1 MTPAIEIRQL
11 SKSFGPTRVLTDF
24 GLSIEPGEIHALL
37 GANGSGKS
45 TLIKVISGYH
55 QPDPGG
61 EVLIGG
67 TPLDFG
73 SPPESYRLGG
83 RFLHQDRGLIPDL
96 SVLDNLFLAGGY
108 PTSAVTIRSRQA
120 KKIAREML
128 AQVGLDIDPSTKLTE
143 LRAAERTGVALAR
156 AVRPDPAHP
165 PRILVL
171 DEPTATLPVDE
182 VDHLHAMVRA
192 TAARNVAVLFV
203 THHLDEIFRLAHTV
217 TVLRDGRIVRSC
229 AVADIQRSELED
241 LITGGE
247 LRELEQ
253 ETRPQV
259 RTGAEPPLV
268 VEDLWGAQLKGVS
281 LSVMPGEIVGIA
293 GLTGS
298 GRDALLGTLF
308 GARRY
313 TGGTVRLQ
321 GRPVPAGRPDVALA
335 AGAAFLPGDQRQ
347 SGGIMSMTAREN
359 ITLTD
364 LRPFWSGLFVRQR
377 AERAEAA
384 KWFARVG
391 VRPADGIENLLSTFS
406 GGNQQKILFA
416 KWMRREPAVFLLDEP
431 TEGVDVG
438 AKRDLHLQLMA
449 AAKAGMTVV
458 LSSTDDQE
466 LEAICT
472 RILVMRDG
480 CVAAELTGQR
490 INSGEITRAVMSGV
504 PDRGQRQ
511 AATAP
516 AAPSNQRLGNPS

>member
-11 SKSFGPTRVLTDF
+11 SKSFGPSRVLTDF
-24 GLSIEPGEIHALL
+24 ELSIEPGEIHALL

-55 QPDPGG
+55 TPDRGG

-67 TPLDFG
+67 APLDFG
-73 SPPESYRLGG
+73 SPPGSYRLGG
-83 RFLHQDRGLIPDL
+83 RFLHQDRGLIPEL
-96 SVLDNLFLAGGY
+96 SVLDNLFLGGGY
-108 PTSAVTIRSRQA
+108 PTRAVTIRPRRA
-120 KKIAREML
+120 AKIARQML
-128 AQVGLDIDPSTKLTE
+128 AQVGLDVDPATKLAD

-165 PRILVL
+165 PRLLVL

-192 TAARNVAVLFV
+192 TAANNVAVLFV

-217 TVLRDGRIVRSC
+217 TVLRDGRVVRSC
-229 AVADIQRSELED
+229 AVAEVQRSELVD

-247 LRELEQ
+247 LKELEQ
-253 ETRPQV
+253 EARPEV
-259 RTGAEPPLV
+259 RAGGEPPLAV
-268 VEDLWGAQLKGVS
+268 DDLWAPQLRGVS
-281 LSVMPGEIVGIA
+281 LSVMPGEILGIA

-298 GRDALLGTLF
+298 GRDTLLGTIF

-313 TGGTVRLQ
+313 LQGTVRLQ
-321 GRPVPAGRPDVALA
+321 GRALPTGRPDLALA
-335 AGAAFLPGDQRQ
+335 AGAAFLPGDQRL
-347 SGGIMSMTAREN
+347 SSGIMSMTAREN
-359 ITLTD
+359 ITITNLA
-364 LRPFWSGLFVRQR
+364 PFWSGLAVRQR
-377 AERAEAA
+377 GERAEAA
-384 KWFARVG
+384 EWFAKVD
-391 VRPADGIENLLSTFS
+391 VRPRDGIENLLSTFS

-416 KWMRREPAVFLLDEP
+416 KWMRRNPAVFLLDEP

-458 LSSTDDQE
+458 LSSTDVEE

-480 CVAAELTGQR
+480 RVAAELTGQR

-504 PDRGQRQ
+504 QGRGQRQ
-511 AATAP
+511 APAP
-516 AAPSNQRLGNPS
+516 PVAQSIQRLGNPS